1 MSKEVSI
8 KIEHLDEYH
17 YPIGHELFG
26 KYKVTVYDDFIEGS
40 FLGIYLALKSNRIFL
55 IRLNRRKNLNATTTN

>member
-40 FLGIYLALKSNRIFL
+40 SCDLSSFEIESHIFDTLKQAEEFKRNYH
-55 IRLNRRKNLNATTTN
+55 

>member
-1 MSKEVSI
+1 MKEISI

-26 KYKVTVYDDFIEGS
+26 KYKATVYDLSIEGS
-40 FLGIYLALKSNRIFL
+40 SYDLSSFEIESHIFNTL
-55 IRLNRRKNLNATTTN
+55 EQAEEFKRNYQTN